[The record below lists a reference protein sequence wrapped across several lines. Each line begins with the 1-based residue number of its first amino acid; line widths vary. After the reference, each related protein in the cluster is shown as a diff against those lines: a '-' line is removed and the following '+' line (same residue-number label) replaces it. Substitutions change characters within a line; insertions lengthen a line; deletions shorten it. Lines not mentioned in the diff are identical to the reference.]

1 MFPAELYALDQD
13 QPEGL
18 QMHSEISTWTDSE
31 HASFALQYK
40 ANIDE
45 TDACLLTCRHPSIK
59 NRMNSTEQMDGV

>member
-1 MFPAELYALDQD
+1 MFPAELYALHED

-40 ANIDE
+40 AI
-45 TDACLLTCRHPSIK
+45 LTKQARVCSPAGIRVSK
-59 NRMNSTEQMDGV
+59 TE